1 MRIHHKAIAADV
13 VLLLMTGSFLLA
25 WGNPPPGRW
34 EKVAET
40 KPGEWITIHTR
51 DGAEHKYR
59 FMSLDERL
67 LTCRDAFNEE
77 VKLDLASVR
86 RIIRE
91 DSGKYGKQGA
101 LVGALGG
108 AAGGLALVGIGT
120 SLDNGGVVLFTGITA
135 ALGAAAGYI
144 IGTAADESEETIYIA
159 PDTAQAEVK

>member
-1 MRIHHKAIAADV
+1 MRIPHKAIAGVV
-13 VLLLMTGSFLLA
+13 VLLLTTGSFLMA

-51 DGAEHKYR
+51 EGAEQKYR
-59 FMSLDERL
+59 FMSLDDRF

-86 RIIRE
+86 KIIRE

-101 LVGALGG
+101 LVGAIGG
-108 AAGGLALVGIGT
+108 AAGGLALVGIGS
-120 SLDNGGVVLFTGITA
+120 SLDSGGVLLFAGITT

-144 IGTAADESEETIYIA
+144 IGTAANESEETIYIST
-159 PDTAQAEVK
+159 DTARDEVK